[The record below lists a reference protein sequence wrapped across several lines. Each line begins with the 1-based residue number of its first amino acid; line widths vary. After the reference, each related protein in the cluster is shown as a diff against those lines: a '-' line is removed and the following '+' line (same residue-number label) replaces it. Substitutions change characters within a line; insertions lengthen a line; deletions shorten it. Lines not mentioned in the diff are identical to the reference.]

1 MGNRQNLPFNENDVR
16 RVLGSPEGKKLLQ
29 MLNRDGGQ
37 TLRKAADALRTGNP
51 EEAMRILSPVMES
64 DKAAGLI
71 EKLNRP

>member
-64 DKAAGLI
+64 DEAAGLI